1 MEFYLV
7 LIEEKKD
14 MKICLIKHTLQTHLT
29 FNKPRT
35 WCYYASFA
43 AGLPFRFCFAGVS
56 KTEKRKRYSKISPST
71 VFSTFDR
78 DQKQKI
84 RQHSWEERFKISKVA
99 NFESNLLKTKVDVT
113 RDDS

>member
-14 MKICLIKHTLQTHLT
+14 MKIFLIKHTLQTHLT

-35 WCYYASFA
+35 WRYYASFA

-78 DQKQKI
+78 DQKQK
-84 RQHSWEERFKISKVA
+84 SVNTAGKNALKSVKLPTLKVIC
-99 NFESNLLKTKVDVT
+99 
-113 RDDS
+113 